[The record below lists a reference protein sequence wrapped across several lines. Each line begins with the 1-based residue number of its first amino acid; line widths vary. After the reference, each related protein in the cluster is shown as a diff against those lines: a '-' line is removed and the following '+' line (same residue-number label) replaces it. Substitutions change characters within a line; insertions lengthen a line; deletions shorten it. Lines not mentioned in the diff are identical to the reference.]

1 MGNFP
6 GSNNPGGNCPG
17 ANFSSGAIVRTPF
30 ETRQENLF
38 TLSGQ
43 FKHVLNLHLVVLI
56 LPEATIGGV
65 L

>member
-1 MGNFP
+1 MGQL
-6 GSNNPGGNCPG
+6 SGGQ
-17 ANFSSGAIVRTPF
+17 FSSGAIVRTPF